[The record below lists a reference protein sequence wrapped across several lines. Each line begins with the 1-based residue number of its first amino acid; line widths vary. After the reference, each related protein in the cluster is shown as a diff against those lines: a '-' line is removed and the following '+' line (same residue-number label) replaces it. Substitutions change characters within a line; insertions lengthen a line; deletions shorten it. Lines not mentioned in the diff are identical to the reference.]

1 MSSRIIRLVD
11 QSFKMNQKI
20 ILAILWFGFIVYA
33 FFLAPPNQPDTFEL
47 ITKMSLG
54 EWQGINSLII
64 SLFNLMGI
72 WPAVYACILFADGRG
87 QRLRAFPFVLGS
99 FAVGAFSLLPYL
111 IFRQPNPQFSGSK
124 DWLLKIWDSRITA
137 IVLLIGALI
146 LLIFGFFQGNWQDFI
161 QQWKS
166 DRFIHVMSL
175 DFCLLSLL
183 FPLLVQDDLKRREM
197 KTSWLF
203 TGITVFPLL
212 GPLIYLS
219 LRAHLPDEPT
229 IIVKLPT

>member
-1 MSSRIIRLVD
+1 
-11 QSFKMNQKI
+11 MNQKI
-20 ILAILWFGFIVYA
+20 ILAILWLGFILYA

-47 ITKMSLG
+47 IQKMSLG
-54 EWQGINSLII
+54 EWQGINPLII

-72 WPAVYACILFADGRG
+72 WPAVYACVLFADGRG

-99 FAVGAFSLLPYL
+99 FAVGAFILLPYL
-111 IFRQPNPQFSGSK
+111 IFRHPNPQFSGTK

-137 IVLLIGALI
+137 IVLLIGALA
-146 LLIFGFFQGNWQDFI
+146 LLIFGFSQGNWQDFI

-183 FPLLVQDDLKRREM
+183 FPLLVQDDLKRRGM
-197 KTSWLF
+197 KKSLLW
-203 TGITVFPLL
+203 TGISAFPLL
-212 GPLIYLS
+212 GPLFYLS
-219 LRAHLPDEPT
+219 LRTHLANEPT
-229 IIVKLPT
+229 IMVKLPT

>member
-1 MSSRIIRLVD
+1 
-11 QSFKMNQKI
+11 MNQKI
-20 ILAILWFGFIVYA
+20 VLGIIWLGFVLYA

-47 ITKMSLG
+47 IQKMSLG
-54 EWQGINSLII
+54 EWQAINPLII

-72 WPAVYACILFADGRG
+72 WPAVYACVLFADGRG

-99 FAVGAFSLLPYL
+99 FAVGAFILLPYL
-111 IFRQPNPQFSGSK
+111 IFRHPNAQFSGSK

-146 LLIFGFFQGNWQDFI
+146 LLIFGFSQGNWQDFI

-219 LRAHLPDEPT
+219 LRTHLPDEPT

>member
-1 MSSRIIRLVD
+1 MS
-11 QSFKMNQKI
+11 QKI
-20 ILAILWFGFIVYA
+20 VLAILWLGFIVYA
-33 FFLAPPNQPDTFEL
+33 FFFAPPNQPDTFEL

-54 EWQGINSLII
+54 EWQGINPLII

-72 WPAVYACILFADGRG
+72 WPAVYACVLFADGRG

-99 FAVGAFSLLPYL
+99 FAVGAFILLPYL
-111 IFRQPNPQFSGSK
+111 IFRHPNPQFSGSK

-137 IVLLIGALI
+137 IVLLIGALT
-146 LLIFGFFQGNWQDFI
+146 LMIFGFSQGNWQDFI

-183 FPLLVQDDLKRREM
+183 FPLLVQDDLSRRGM
-197 KTSWLF
+197 KKSLLF
-203 TGITVFPLL
+203 TGISAFPLL
-212 GPLIYLS
+212 GPLFYLS
-219 LRAHLPDEPT
+219 LRTHLPDEPT

>member
-1 MSSRIIRLVD
+1 
-11 QSFKMNQKI
+11 
-20 ILAILWFGFIVYA
+20 
-33 FFLAPPNQPDTFEL
+33 
-47 ITKMSLG
+47 MSLG
-54 EWQGINSLII
+54 EWQGINPLII

-72 WPAVYACILFADGRG
+72 WPAVYACVLFADGRG

-99 FAVGAFSLLPYL
+99 FAVGAFILLPYL

-137 IVLLIGALI
+137 IVLLIGALT
-146 LLIFGFFQGNWQDFI
+146 LMIFGLSQGNWQDFI

-183 FPLLVQDDLKRREM
+183 FPLLIQDDLKRRGM
-197 KTSWLF
+197 KKSLLF
-203 TGITVFPLL
+203 TGISAVPLL
-212 GPLIYLS
+212 GPLFYLS
-219 LRAHLPDEPT
+219 LRTHLPDEPT

>member
-1 MSSRIIRLVD
+1 
-11 QSFKMNQKI
+11 MNQKI
-20 ILAILWFGFIVYA
+20 VLGLLWLGFVLYA

-54 EWQGINSLII
+54 EWQGINPLII

-72 WPAVYACILFADGRG
+72 WPAVYACVLFADGRG

-99 FAVGAFSLLPYL
+99 FAVGAFILLPYL
-111 IFRQPNPQFSGSK
+111 IFRHPNPQFSGSK

-137 IVLLIGALI
+137 IVLLIGALT
-146 LLIFGFFQGNWQDFI
+146 LMIFGFSQGNWQDFI

-183 FPLLVQDDLKRREM
+183 FPLLVQDDLSRRGM
-197 KTSWLF
+197 KKSLLF
-203 TGITVFPLL
+203 TGISAFPLL
-212 GPLIYLS
+212 GPLFYLS
-219 LRAHLPDEPT
+219 LRTHLPDEPT

>member
-1 MSSRIIRLVD
+1 MS
-11 QSFKMNQKI
+11 QKI
-20 ILAILWFGFIVYA
+20 VLAILWLGFIVYA
-33 FFLAPPNQPDTFEL
+33 FFFAPPNQPDTFEL

-54 EWQGINSLII
+54 EWQGINPMII

-72 WPAVYACILFADGRG
+72 WPAVYACVLFADGRG

-99 FAVGAFSLLPYL
+99 FAVGAFILLPYL
-111 IFRQPNPQFSGSK
+111 IFRHPNPQFSGSK

-137 IVLLIGALI
+137 IVLLIGALT
-146 LLIFGFFQGNWQDFI
+146 LMIFGFSQGNWPDFI
-161 QQWKS
+161 QQWQS

-183 FPLLVQDDLKRREM
+183 FPLLVQDDLSRRGM
-197 KTSWLF
+197 KKSLLF
-203 TGITVFPLL
+203 TGISAFPLL
-212 GPLIYLS
+212 GPLFYLS
-219 LRAHLPDEPT
+219 LRTHLPDEPT